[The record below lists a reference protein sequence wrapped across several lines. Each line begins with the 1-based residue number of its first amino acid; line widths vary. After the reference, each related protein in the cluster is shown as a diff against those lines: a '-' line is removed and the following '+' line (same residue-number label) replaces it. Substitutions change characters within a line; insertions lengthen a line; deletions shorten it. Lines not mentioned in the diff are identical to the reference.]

1 MGTDDE
7 LEYLLAKK
15 MREMK
20 KRMEASKEKDQAKD
34 RATQRMPL
42 SSRERLASRL
52 VDRGVEVLET
62 AESAYPR
69 ETRMIIEKLVPL
81 LESGRIRGTITGGE
95 LLALF
100 RSLGMRVSVQTT
112 ISVQKNGK
120 LVSFA
125 EKLKGED

>member
-15 MREMK
+15 MKEMK
-20 KRMEASKEKDQAKD
+20 QRMQASKEKEQAKE
-34 RATQRMPL
+34 RATQRRPL
-42 SSRERLASRL
+42 QSRERLVSRL
-52 VDRGVEVLET
+52 ADRGLEVLET
-62 AESAYPR
+62 AESSYPN
-69 ETRMIIEKLVPL
+69 ETRIIIEKLVPL

-100 RSLGMRVSVQTT
+100 RSLGMRVSVQTS
-112 ISVQKNGK
+112 ISIQKHGK

-125 EKLKGED
+125 DKLKGED